1 MGQPHYDPLVRR
13 DQSETPHMTIP
24 DDEALLSDSEP
35 LDAEIIPRPRRT
47 TKGQRRF
54 GANRPVAAAVE
65 NKVAVMTA
73 AGIGAIPMAKALG
86 MGHNTVY
93 QIQARPQI
101 QALIEEMRLR
111 LRDLVMQKQEQITSQ
126 AYEWLGSVVDAKKDA
141 KSFDALTR
149 GLGNMERTAASVS
162 GEARKVEATI
172 THEENAP
179 AEAKALVLALLKR

>member
-1 MGQPHYDPLVRR
+1 M
-13 DQSETPHMTIP
+13 S
-24 DDEALLSDSEP
+24 DDEYEEYPTDQVRAGAVSLGDPEPTPAILLK
-35 LDAEIIPRPRRT
+35 PRRT

-73 AGIGAIPMAKALG
+73 AGIGGIPIAAALG
-86 MGHNTVY
+86 IGHNTVHK
-93 QIQARPQI
+93 IQARPQV

-111 LRDLVMQKQEQITSQ
+111 LRDLVMQRQEKITSQ
-126 AYEWLGSVVDAKKDA
+126 AYEWLGAVVADKKDA

-162 GEARKVEATI
+162 GEARKVEATMI
-172 THEENAP
+172 HEGDAP
-179 AEAKALVLALLKR
+179 AEAKALVLALLKS